1 MNRLVSLHFL
11 MSDFKKI
18 QCIGLILVI
27 FIVSGCSLEKPVRN
41 SSVDHFSSYL
51 DDRIPGLMKRYDI
64 PGVSVVLVQGGK
76 RVWGEAYGYADL
88 TTGRRIT
95 TDTVCRVESISKSVT
110 AWGAMKLVEAG
121 RIDLDEPVYRY
132 LKSWSFPESPF
143 DESKITLRLLLS
155 HQAGLPLGPIG
166 VEFSP
171 DEEKPS
177 LRESLS
183 SNAVLIQEP
192 GSGFYYSNVGYHLVE
207 LLIEEVTGR
216 DFAEYMKSEIL
227 EPIEMNRAS
236 YNWSESFDP
245 PVPMGYDLN
254 VDPVP
259 VYLYSEKGS
268 GGLFASS
275 EEIANFM
282 IAGMTANTS
291 QVFLPISQNS
301 TRQLYEPTAEIAGI
315 YSFVSEAYGFG
326 HFIDSLSSGEVSVFS
341 GGQGHGWMTHF
352 QSIPDTG
359 DGIVILTNSQ
369 RSWPFIG
376 YILKDWSEWRGDS
389 SVGMARIT
397 DAVIGIWILIA
408 VLLLGSF
415 YRAGSLGNQIIQKRR
430 QFAPLQRMEL
440 WIRFIEFTVSGI
452 LLLSVLWAL
461 SQDYFFLFSV
471 FPVASGWLIITIL
484 FVTTVLLFSA
494 LFPKESVD
502 RESKK

>member
-1 MNRLVSLHFL
+1 MYRLVFLHFS

-18 QCIGLILVI
+18 QCIGLIWVL
-27 FIVSGCSLEKPVRN
+27 FIITACNSEKPVRN
-41 SSVDHFSSYL
+41 SSLDQFSSYL
-51 DDRIPGLMKRYDI
+51 DERIPGLMKRYDI
-64 PGVSVVLVQGGK
+64 PGVSVVLVQGGE

-110 AWGAMKLVEAG
+110 AWGAMKLVEEG
-121 RIDLDEPVYRY
+121 RIGLDEPVYRY

-171 DEEKPS
+171 DEEKPT

-183 SNAVLIQEP
+183 SNAILIQEP
-192 GSGFYYSNVGYHLVE
+192 GSGFFYSNVGYHLVE
-207 LLIEEVTGR
+207 LLIEEITRR

-245 PVPMGYDLN
+245 PVPLGYDLN
-254 VDPVP
+254 GDPVP

-282 IAGMTANTS
+282 IAGMTANAS
-291 QVFLPISQNS
+291 QAFLPISQNS
-301 TRQLYEPTAEIAGI
+301 TRQIYEPSAEIAGI
-315 YSFVSEAYGFG
+315 YSFVSEAYGYG

-376 YILKDWSEWRGDS
+376 YILKDWGEWRGDS

-408 VLLLGSF
+408 VLLLGSLF
-415 YRAGSLGNQIIQKRR
+415 RAGSLGNQIIQKRR
-430 QFAPLQRMEL
+430 QFTPLQRVGL
-440 WIRFIEFTVSGI
+440 WIRIMQFTVSGI
-452 LLLSVLWAL
+452 LMLSVLWAL
-461 SQDYFFLFSV
+461 NQDYFFLFSV

-484 FVTTVLLFSA
+484 FVATVLQFSA

-502 RESKK
+502 RESKN

>member
-1 MNRLVSLHFL
+1 
-11 MSDFKKI
+11 
-18 QCIGLILVI
+18 
-27 FIVSGCSLEKPVRN
+27 
-41 SSVDHFSSYL
+41 
-51 DDRIPGLMKRYDI
+51 
-64 PGVSVVLVQGGK
+64 
-76 RVWGEAYGYADL
+76 
-88 TTGRRIT
+88 
-95 TDTVCRVESISKSVT
+95 
-110 AWGAMKLVEAG
+110 
-121 RIDLDEPVYRY
+121 
-132 LKSWSFPESPF
+132 
-143 DESKITLRLLLS
+143 
-155 HQAGLPLGPIG
+155 
-166 VEFSP
+166 
-171 DEEKPS
+171 
-177 LRESLS
+177 
-183 SNAVLIQEP
+183 
-192 GSGFYYSNVGYHLVE
+192 
-207 LLIEEVTGR
+207 
-216 DFAEYMKSEIL
+216 
-227 EPIEMNRAS
+227 
-236 YNWSESFDP
+236 
-245 PVPMGYDLN
+245 
-254 VDPVP
+254 
-259 VYLYSEKGS
+259 
-268 GGLFASS
+268 
-275 EEIANFM
+275 
-282 IAGMTANTS
+282 
-291 QVFLPISQNS
+291 LPISQNS
-301 TRQLYEPTAEIAGI
+301 TRQIYEPTAKVAGI

-376 YILKDWSEWRGDS
+376 YILKDWGEWRGDS

-415 YRAGSLGNQIIQKRR
+415 YRAGNLGNQIIQKRR

>member
-1 MNRLVSLHFL
+1 

-18 QCIGLILVI
+18 QCIGLIWVL
-27 FIVSGCSLEKPVRN
+27 FIITACNSEKPVRN
-41 SSVDHFSSYL
+41 SSVDQFSSYL
-51 DDRIPGLMKRYDI
+51 DERIPGLMKRYDI
-64 PGVSVVLVQGGK
+64 PGVSVVLVQGGE

-110 AWGAMKLVEAG
+110 AWGAMKLVEEG
-121 RIDLDEPVYRY
+121 RIGLDEPVYRY

-143 DESKITLRLLLS
+143 DKSKITLRLLLS

-171 DEEKPS
+171 DEEKPT

-183 SNAVLIQEP
+183 SNAILIQEP
-192 GSGFYYSNVGYHLVE
+192 GSGFFYSNVGYHLVE
-207 LLIEEVTGR
+207 LLIEEITRR

-245 PVPMGYDLN
+245 PVPLGYDLN
-254 VDPVP
+254 GDPVP

-282 IAGMTANTS
+282 IAGMTANAS
-291 QVFLPISQNS
+291 QAFLPLSQNS
-301 TRQLYEPTAEIAGI
+301 TGQLYEPTAEIAGI

-376 YILKDWSEWRGDS
+376 YILKDWGEWRGDS
-389 SVGMARIT
+389 SVGMTRIT
-397 DAVIGIWILIA
+397 VAVIGIWILIA
-408 VLLLGSF
+408 VLLLGSLF
-415 YRAGSLGNQIIQKRR
+415 RAGSLGNQIIQKRR
-430 QFAPLQRMEL
+430 QFTPLQRVGL
-440 WIRFIEFTVSGI
+440 WIRIMQFTVSGI
-452 LLLSVLWAL
+452 LMLSVLWAL
-461 SQDYFFLFSV
+461 NQDYFFLFSV

-484 FVTTVLLFSA
+484 FVATVLLFSA
-494 LFPKESVD
+494 LFPKKSVEQESHH
-502 RESKK
+502 